1 MSVDQAE
8 QISHTDFEELHYEQ
22 LLNTG
27 IAAARGGDFVQARR
41 LLVEASELKPADA
54 LPWLWL
60 STVTED
66 PDEQRDFLE
75 RALAA
80 DPTNAAARRGLVML
94 SDKLDRT
101 RLLEEGEGVPER
113 HPDEPEEAHVLQ
125 AFSCSRC
132 GGLMEFDV
140 ERQNAVC
147 MSCGYVEVIED
158 EAAPVEASEQDTDSV
173 KPSEQESASVEA
185 SEQVLDL
192 VLPTTR
198 AHRWAEAQHRLACSQ
213 CGAISLLPPGETTNE
228 CPYCG
233 SRALIAS
240 EETAE
245 LVDPSLIGAA
255 RFDEGQALRGLRAW
269 LGNGWFFPDD
279 LKNLARTSR
288 LKPAYYPFWTF
299 DGALQMEWT
308 CRVNEDSPRN
318 PQWGVRQ
325 GVETEMFDDVL
336 VPGLRSMS
344 AWELS
349 RVEPFRL
356 KELVE
361 FKPEI
366 LAGWKALTYDLPL
379 ADASLR
385 AREKVTRKLR
395 RELYNRVLLGY
406 QKQDL
411 RSGGMSWS
419 GMTYKLVFLP
429 LWVGTYRYR
438 GKRYR
443 LLINGQTGK
452 VGGEKPIDTVKVVGL
467 ILSLLATVA
476 VFSLS
481 VWALGLLLGFFSL

>member
-1 MSVDQAE
+1 VDQAE
-8 QISHTDFEELHYEQ
+8 YTPHTDFDELHYEQ
-22 LLNTG
+22 LLNAG
-27 IAAARGGDFVQARR
+27 IAAARGGDIEQARP
-41 LLVEASELKPADA
+41 LLVKASELKPADA

-66 PDEQRDFLE
+66 LDEQRDFLE

-94 SDKLDRT
+94 SDKLDKT
-101 RLLEEGEGVPER
+101 RLVEEGQGVPVQ
-113 HPDEPEEAHVLQ
+113 HPEEPEEAHVLQ
-125 AFSCSRC
+125 AFSCSQC

-140 ERQNAVC
+140 RQQNAVC
-147 MSCGYVEVIED
+147 MSCGYVEVIE
-158 EAAPVEASEQDTDSV
+158 EEAST
-173 KPSEQESASVEA
+173 SVEA
-185 SEQVLDL
+185 SEQVLDF

-213 CGAISLLPPGETTNE
+213 CGAISLLPSGQTTSE

-233 SRALIAS
+233 SHQLITS
-240 EETAE
+240 DETVE
-245 LVDPSLIGAA
+245 LVDPNMIGVAH
-255 RFDEGQALRGLRAW
+255 FDEQQALRRLRAW
-269 LGNGWFFPDD
+269 LGNGWFIPDD
-279 LKNLARTSR
+279 LKSLARTSR
-288 LKPAYYPFWTF
+288 LRLAYYPFWTF
-299 DGALQMEWT
+299 DGALQLNWV
-308 CRVNEDSPRN
+308 CQVNQGTSRN
-318 PQWGVRQ
+318 PHWVARQ
-325 GVETEMFDDVL
+325 GVETEIFDDVL
-336 VPGLRSMS
+336 VPGLRNMP
-344 AWELS
+344 ARELS
-349 RVEPFRL
+349 RIEPFRL

-385 AREKVTRKLR
+385 GREKVARRLR

-406 QKQDL
+406 HKRDL

-419 GMTYKLVFLP
+419 GMTYKLVLLP

-452 VGGEKPIDTVKVVGL
+452 VGGEKPVDTVKVVGL
-467 ILSLLATVA
+467 ILSVLATLV
-476 VFSLS
+476 VFSLLA
-481 VWALGLLLGFFSL
+481 WALGLFLGFFSL

>member
-1 MSVDQAE
+1 VDQAE
-8 QISHTDFEELHYEQ
+8 QVSHTDFDELYYEQ

-27 IAAARGGDFVQARR
+27 IAAARGGDYDQARP
-41 LLVEASELKPADA
+41 LLVKASELKPADA

-80 DPTNAAARRGLVML
+80 DPANAAARRGLVML
-94 SDKLDRT
+94 SDKLDKT
-101 RLLEEGEGVPER
+101 RLVEEGESVPAQ

-125 AFSCSRC
+125 AFSCSQC

-140 ERQNAVC
+140 ESQNAVC
-147 MSCGYVEVIED
+147 RSCGYVEVIEE
-158 EAAPVEASEQDTDSV
+158 EA
-173 KPSEQESASVEA
+173 ASVEA
-185 SEQVLDL
+185 SEQVLDF

-213 CGAISLLPPGETTNE
+213 CGAISLLPPGQTTNE

-233 SRALIAS
+233 SRQLIAS
-240 EETAE
+240 DETVE

-255 RFDEGQALRGLRAW
+255 RFDEGQALGGLRLW
-269 LGNGWFFPDD
+269 LGNGWFIPDD
-279 LKNLARTSR
+279 LKKLARTSR
-288 LKPAYYPFWTF
+288 LRPAYYPFWTF
-299 DGALQMEWT
+299 DGALQMDWT
-308 CRVNEDSPRN
+308 CRVNEGSSRN
-318 PQWGVRQ
+318 PQWGTRQ

-336 VPGLRSMS
+336 VPGLRSML
-344 AWELS
+344 ARELS

-379 ADASLR
+379 ADASLK
-385 AREKVTRKLR
+385 AREKVARRVR
-395 RELYNRVLLGY
+395 RELYNRVLVGY

-411 RSGGMSWS
+411 RSGAMSWS
-419 GMTYKLVFLP
+419 GMTFKLVLLP
-429 LWVGTYRYR
+429 LWVGTYHYR

-452 VGGEKPIDTVKVVGL
+452 VGGEKPTDTVKVVGL
-467 ILSLLATVA
+467 ILTALAALA
-476 VFSLS
+476 VCSLS
-481 VWALGLLLGFFSL
+481 IWALGLLLGLFSL